1 MNQPCKSYAVD
12 QLWRILQGDDGE
24 DNQVSANHF
33 AECPYCQ
40 ARLERLAGE
49 PDQ

>member
-1 MNQPCKSYAVD
+1 MNQPCKTYSND